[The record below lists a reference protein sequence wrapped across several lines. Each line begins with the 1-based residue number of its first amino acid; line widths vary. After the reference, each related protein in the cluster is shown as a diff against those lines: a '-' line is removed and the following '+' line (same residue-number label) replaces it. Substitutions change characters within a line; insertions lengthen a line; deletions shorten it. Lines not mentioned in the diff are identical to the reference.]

1 MHKLDVLNIS
11 EAHKDEKKYSLSR
24 FHQFFSNMM
33 VSETQDRIAKKTD
46 VCYQPT
52 SSKVILIKNT

>member
-33 VSETQDRIAKKTD
+33 VSETQDRIAKKNGCLLSTN
-46 VCYQPT
+46 
-52 SSKVILIKNT
+52 ILESDTH